1 VRFRRYALE
10 RIGAALGVFC
20 LAVVGIFVICHV
32 IGPMELRGSQTDPR
46 VYARYLSYVHESFGD
61 YLWRLLSGSLAP
73 TLYGPR
79 LGGFSITDA
88 TLVTLAVVGWTVFI
102 GLLIA
107 VPLGFLWDGRPRW
120 TRLVAV
126 PFVYLAASLL
136 TVWVAL
142 KLGYYLG
149 FKWDIFPISGYVNF
163 FDDPIQWAYHLI
175 LPAFVLCLP
184 FAAIY
189 TRVVRASFRN
199 VRRARAEAPPEER
212 DRAVGVARRAGLIT
226 ITKGLL
232 RDIGY
237 LIGFALFAEVAFQ
250 LPGLGLTLELA
261 TFNADTPVIES
272 VLVFATLV
280 AVGIHLAGT
289 LVGGALSKQ
298 WRLGA

>member
-1 VRFRRYALE
+1 VWYRRYALE
-10 RIGAALGVFC
+10 RIGAALGVLC

-32 IGPMELRGSQTDPR
+32 IGPIELKSNAADPR
-46 VYARYLSYVHESFGD
+46 VYGRYHSYAHESFGD
-61 YLWRLLSGSLAP
+61 YLWRLISGSLAP
-73 TLYGPR
+73 SLYARRVVGY
-79 LGGFSITDA
+79 SITDA
-88 TLVTLAVVGWTVFI
+88 TLVTLSLVGWTVFI
-102 GLLIA
+102 FLLIG
-107 VPLGFLWDGRPRW
+107 VPLGFLWDWRPRW

-126 PFVYLAASLL
+126 PFAYLAASLL

-142 KLGYYLG
+142 ELDYYLG
-149 FKWDIFPISGYVNF
+149 FKWDLFPVSGYVNF

-199 VRRARAEAPPEER
+199 VRRARAGASPDER
-212 DRAVGVARRAGLIT
+212 DRAVGAARRAGSIT
-226 ITKGLL
+226 VTKGLL

-237 LIGFALFAEVAFQ
+237 LIGFALFAEVTFG
-250 LPGLGLTLELA
+250 LPGLGRTLELA
-261 TFNADTPVIES
+261 TLNADTPVVES

-280 AVGIHLAGT
+280 AVGIHLAGA
-289 LVGGALSKQ
+289 LAGGALSRQ